1 MFRESMENQ
10 FKKHIESNF
19 VELKQDPLLLA
30 VSGGIDSVVLLHLCH
45 RIGLNVA
52 IAHCNFHLREEDSN
66 LDQKFVEGL
75 GTQLKVPFF
84 VKEFDTQYYAT
95 EKKVS
100 IQVAA
105 REQRYQWF
113 EEILKQKKYQ
123 YLLTAHHLDDSM
135 ETFFINFSRG
145 TGIDGLLGIPEKT
158 TYVRRPL
165 LVFTREDI
173 EQYASKNK
181 LVWREDYTN
190 AQTKYLRNK
199 IRKNILPVFK
209 EINSHIDQSFQQ
221 TIAFLKDTNQMSED
235 ASKMMFEKIV
245 IKQGEDLLFPLK
257 ELNELSRPKAYLYKW
272 LEPYGFKAWND
283 ISDLIKAE
291 TGKRILS
298 ENYCL
303 SKDRGYLLLR
313 LKSKI
318 QEEVEDFYYLH
329 ENQTIKQPINLTTTN
344 YERLKIEIT
353 ADPLCAYLDRDKLQ
367 FPLSIRKPKKGD
379 YFVPFGMKG
388 TKRISKYV
396 KDEKMSQIEKENIWL
411 LCSGDTIVW
420 IIGNRMDE
428 RFKVRNTTI
437 NVLKIKLTV

>member
-1 MFRESMENQ
+1 MENK

-19 VELKQDPLLLA
+19 TELTQYPLLIA
-30 VSGGIDSVVLLHLCH
+30 VSGGVDSVVLLHLCH
-45 RIGLNVA
+45 RIGLHVA
-52 IAHCNFHLREEDSN
+52 VAHCNFNLRAEDSN
-66 LDQKFVEGL
+66 LDQQFVTEL
-75 GTQLKVPFF
+75 SAKLKLPFF
-84 VKEFDTQYYAT
+84 VKEFDTQRYAV
-95 EKKVS
+95 ENKVS

-113 EEILKQKKYQ
+113 EEILKLESYS

-145 TGIDGLLGIPEKT
+145 TGLEGLLGIPEKT
-158 TYVRRPL
+158 TYIRRPL
-165 LVFTREDI
+165 LVFTREEI
-173 EQYASKNK
+173 EQYAQANQI
-181 LVWREDYTN
+181 VWREDYTN

-209 EINSHIDQSFQQ
+209 EINPQIDQTFQQ
-221 TIAFLKDTNQMSED
+221 TIGFLKEAHQMRED
-235 ASKMMFEKIV
+235 ASRMMFEKV
-245 IKQGEDLLFPLK
+245 VLKQGDDLLFPLK
-257 ELNELSRPKAYLYKW
+257 ELSELSLPKAYLYKW

-283 ISDLIKAE
+283 IAELEKAE
-291 TGKRILS
+291 TGKKILA
-298 ENYCL
+298 EHYCL
-303 SKDRGYLLLR
+303 IKDRGYLLLR

-318 QEEVEDFYYLH
+318 VEESEDTVYLQ
-329 ENQTIKQPINLTTTN
+329 ENQTITQPIHLTTTN
-344 YERLKIEIT
+344 YDRNKIELT
-353 ADPLCAYLDRDKLQ
+353 TDPLCAYLDRDKLQ
-367 FPLSIRKPKKGD
+367 FPLLIRKPKKGD

-396 KDEKMSQIEKENIWL
+396 KDEKMTQIEKENIWL

-428 RFKVRNTTI
+428 RFKVRNTTT

>member
-1 MFRESMENQ
+1 MENQ

-52 IAHCNFHLREEDSN
+52 IAHCNFHLRDEDSN
-66 LDQKFVEGL
+66 LDQKFVAGL

-84 VKEFDTQYYAT
+84 VKEFDTQQYAT

-105 REQRYQWF
+105 REQRYHWF
-113 EEILKQKKYQ
+113 EEILKQNGHH

-145 TGIDGLLGIPEKT
+145 TGIEGLLGIPEKT
-158 TYVRRPL
+158 NYIRRPL
-165 LVFTREDI
+165 LVFTREEI
-173 EQYASKNK
+173 EQYASENQ

-209 EINSHIDQSFQQ
+209 EINNHIDQSFQQ
-221 TIAFLKDTNQMSED
+221 TIAFLKDSHQMSED
-235 ASKMMFEKIV
+235 ASQMMFEKMV

-257 ELNELSRPKAYLYKW
+257 ELSELSRPKAYLYKW

-283 ISDLIKAE
+283 IADLIKAE
-291 TGKRILS
+291 TGKRILA

-318 QEEVEDFYYLH
+318 QEEAEDFYYLH

-344 YERLKIEIT
+344 YERLKIEVT

-367 FPLSIRKPKKGD
+367 FPLIIRKPKKGD

-396 KDEKMSQIEKENIWL
+396 KDEKMNQIEKENIWL